1 MIQRLRATTVLLVA
15 LIFLPP
21 AASAADNTF
30 NRDEIGE
37 AAIGFFGEM
46 TKGLASV
53 IEKVFSEL
61 GQPNAYIVGREG
73 SGAII
78 VGATYGKGDLVRKGF
93 EPVQVFWQGPSI
105 GFDIGGNA
113 SRVMTLVYN
122 LPSAD
127 DLYRRFPAVD
137 GSLYYIGGAGVNYQR
152 ADGITLAPV
161 RIGVGLR
168 AGINIGMMNFTRTR
182 RILPF

>member
-1 MIQRLRATTVLLVA
+1 MIQRLRAITILVVTLL
-15 LIFLPP
+15 FLPP
-21 AASAADNTF
+21 VALAADNTF
-30 NRDEIGE
+30 NKNEIGE
-37 AAIGFFGEM
+37 AAVGFFGAM
-46 TKGLASV
+46 TEGLASV

-61 GQPNAYIVGREG
+61 GQPNAYIIGQEG

-78 VGATYGKGDLVRKGF
+78 VGATYGKGDLVRKGY

-122 LPSAD
+122 LPSVD

-152 ADGITLAPV
+152 NEGITLAPV

-168 AGINIGMMNFTRTR
+168 AGINIGMMHFTRTR